1 MDEISIS
8 RHVGDATMLSMP
20 LAYASTLDRSGVNAA
35 ARHRGGVLEPGARAR
50 SVNVQAKAAVNSTAS
65 ITAPKRARTFLS
77 QAGPRLFLDL
87 LQAEHHLVPSL
98 SMSS

>member
-35 ARHRGGVLEPGARAR
+35 ARVIVEAFWSRALARA
-50 SVNVQAKAAVNSTAS
+50 
-65 ITAPKRARTFLS
+65 P
-77 QAGPRLFLDL
+77 
-87 LQAEHHLVPSL
+87 
-98 SMSS
+98 